1 MEQKPIPHVLIF
13 PLPAQGH
20 VNSMLKLAELLCLS
34 ENLHVTYLNTQHY
47 HHRLLRYTD
56 AQTRFAC
63 FPNFKFETI
72 SDGLPD
78 EHSRTIENL
87 KDMFDNLETV
97 VKPSFRELLNRKSDT
112 RPPVTCVI
120 GDGLFTFV
128 VDVAKEFQIPTVSFR
143 TASACYL
150 WSLFCYQ
157 NLVEAGELPFQDED
171 MDKMVACVPG
181 MEAFLRRK
189 DLPSFFRAKELDDP
203 VLQVAV
209 TATMNST
216 RASASILNTFEELEG
231 PILSIMKDHFP
242 KIYAIGPLHALL
254 KSKRKNAVSTTS
266 SNSLWE
272 VDRSCLEWLDS
283 QPVKSVVYV
292 SFGSIVSM
300 KIDEM
305 FEFWHGLVDSG
316 KRFLWVHRPNSVLH
330 RDEKNPIPAKLLEG
344 TKERGYIVGWSPQE
358 EVLVHPAVGGFV
370 THSGWNSTLETM
382 IAGVPMVCWPQ
393 LGDQQINSR
402 FVSEVWNVGLD
413 MKDTCERSMIEKLV
427 IDLMDRK
434 KDELSK
440 SMDKIS
446 QLARKSIS
454 EGGSSYRNLDA
465 LIEVIKSMSLEV

>member
-272 VDRSCLEWLDS
+272 TKCLN
-283 QPVKSVVYV
+283 
-292 SFGSIVSM
+292 FGTDWWTVE
-300 KIDEM
+300 KG
-305 FEFWHGLVDSG
+305 FVGPPAEFCPPQRR
-316 KRFLWVHRPNSVLH
+316 K
-330 RDEKNPIPAKLLEG
+330 KNPIPAKLLEG